1 MSILRDIG
9 LVVGLIIALVL
20 AFFAYRELS
29 VDRTDL
35 YQEVNAKISDVRIA
49 QNIETSTS
57 SVANVRIINNKTV
70 FNLTAFYTYLV
81 NGKVYTGQYPVGK
94 FHNIIIAQNERNRL
108 MNVSP
113 IFKVFYKKAKPS
125 KSVRVIKKNNFIGYA
140 VGAVFMVI
148 LSLVIKFAEFTPA
161 PPQPMNPYGQPTV
174 IINSLKGLR
183 SVR

>member
-1 MSILRDIG
+1 MSVLRDIG

-35 YQEVNAKISDVRIA
+35 YQEVKAKISDVRMA
-49 QNIETSTS
+49 SNIETSTS

-70 FNLTAFYTYLV
+70 YNLTAFYTYLV
-81 NGKVYTGQYPVGK
+81 NGKVYNGQYPVGK
-94 FHNIIIAQNERNRL
+94 FHNLMSAQNERNRL

-113 IFKVFYKKAKPS
+113 IFTVYYKKAKPS
-125 KSVRVIKKNNFIGYA
+125 KSVRVIKKNNFIGYT
-140 VGAVFMVI
+140 VGAIFVVI
-148 LSLVIKFAEFTPA
+148 LSLVIKFADFTPA
-161 PPQPMNPYGQPTV
+161 PQQPQPYNPYGQPTV

-183 SVR
+183 